1 MAWRG
6 VIITGVS
13 GAGKT
18 TLSQA
23 LARDPRF
30 EPVTA
35 VTTRVHRADDP
46 PGAFAY
52 LTDDAF
58 TALEAGGALL
68 VRAEYRGKRYGITWA
83 HLADVERRGRAPVL
97 PLTPLSLTEFARD
110 TAEATAFLAV
120 FLDAPDPIL
129 DDRLGLRGDSD
140 RRADVLAQRAED
152 RAHAGACHHV
162 IESTDPGR
170 TLAQVLKW
178 WQDGPP
184 TVWERSA
191 LT

>member
-18 TLSQA
+18 TLAQA

-35 VTTRVHRADDP
+35 VTTRAARSDDP
-46 PGAFAY
+46 SGAFEY

-68 VRAEYRGKRYGITWA
+68 VRAEYRGKRYGITRA
-83 HLADVERRGRAPVL
+83 HLADVERRGRAPIL
-97 PLTPLSLTEFARD
+97 PLTPRSLAEFARD
-110 TAEATAFLAV
+110 TPEAAAFLAV
-120 FLDAPDPIL
+120 FLDAPDP
-129 DDRLGLRGDSD
+129 
-140 RRADVLAQRAED
+140 V
-152 RAHAGACHHV
+152 
-162 IESTDPGR
+162 
-170 TLAQVLKW
+170 
-178 WQDGPP
+178 
-184 TVWERSA
+184 
-191 LT
+191 

>member
-1 MAWRG
+1 MGWRG

-13 GAGKT
+13 AAGKT
-18 TLSQA
+18 TLAQA

-35 VTTRVHRADDP
+35 VTTRAARTDDP
-46 PGAFAY
+46 PGALEY
-52 LTDDAF
+52 LTDEAF
-58 TALEAGGALL
+58 TRLEARGELL
-68 VRAEYRGKRYGITWA
+68 IRAEYRGKRYGITWA
-83 HLADVERRGRAPVL
+83 HLADVERRGRAPIL

-110 TAEATAFLAV
+110 TAEAAAFLAV
-120 FLDAPDPIL
+120 FLDAPDPVL

-140 RRADVLAQRAED
+140 RRADVLAQREED
-152 RAHAGACHHV
+152 RAHAGACHFV
-162 IESTDPGR
+162 LEGTDPDR
-170 TLAQVLKW
+170 SLTQVLQW

-184 TVWERSA
+184 AVRERSA